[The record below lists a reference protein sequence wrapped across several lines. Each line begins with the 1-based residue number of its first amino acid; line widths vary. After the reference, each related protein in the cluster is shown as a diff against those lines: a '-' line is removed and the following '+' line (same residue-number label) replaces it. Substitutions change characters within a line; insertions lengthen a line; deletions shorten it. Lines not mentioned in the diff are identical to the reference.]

1 MNINELELKWDLL
14 KPENKDGFKSIRIS
28 PDCIPDLYIGID
40 INSIRCLILK
50 LPLINDTDFQSIIKQ
65 NLSIELFRDSKWIVI
80 KLLNNSFT
88 DLFNDLIMSLFNKI
102 KDEVNSENY
111 IRIFIEIFYKWSE
124 FFIDNSI
131 NRLSELTIQ
140 GIYGE
145 LLFLNEMISQ
155 KKSDNVNEIIQSWQ
169 GLYDRGHDFIFND
182 INIEVKT
189 KEENNLD
196 ISISSEFQLEPEP
209 AKPLKLVVVNILKN
223 KNGSTL
229 GQLVLITRQLIVERL
244 GDFTIVLKA
253 LAQKGLTLKSINEYE
268 HIKFEP
274 INIITYDC
282 MNSNFPKIVRSEI
295 PSLINNVK
303 YNVRIN
309 ALKEFIIDKKEF

>member
-1 MNINELELKWDLL
+1 MTINELELKWDLL
-14 KPENKDGFKSIRIS
+14 KPENKEGFKSIRIS
-28 PDCIPDLYIGID
+28 PDCLPDLYIGID
-40 INSIRCLILK
+40 INSTRCLILK
-50 LPLINDTDFQSIIKQ
+50 LPQVNDTDFKSVIKQ

-80 KLLNNSFT
+80 KLLNNSFI

-102 KDEVNSENY
+102 KNEVNSENY
-111 IRIFIEIFYKWSE
+111 IRIFIENFYKWSE
-124 FFIDNSI
+124 FFIDNTV
-131 NRLSELTIQ
+131 NRLSDLTIQ

-155 KKSDNVNEIIQSWQ
+155 KNSDNVNEITQSWQ

-223 KNGSTL
+223 NNGSTL
-229 GQLVLITRQLIVERL
+229 GQLLLITRQLIVDRL

-253 LAQKGLTLKSINEYE
+253 LAQKGLTLKNINEYE

-274 INIITYDC
+274 INIIAYDC
-282 MNSNFPKIVRSEI
+282 MNSNFPKIIRSEL